1 MCIYKSKCTLHF
13 QCYVRSSLGTCT
25 VEGTVKNH
33 DKWLLVSNRGHVMLT
48 RNLDKCLLCSM
59 GLLNIKKVQQPKNVT
74 NFEEL
79 KEQN

>member
-1 MCIYKSKCTLHF
+1 MHF
-13 QCYVRSSLGTCT
+13 QCYVHSSLGTCT

-48 RNLDKCLLCSM
+48 RNLAKCLLCSM

-79 KEQN
+79 KAQN